1 MARARRPALG
11 FAEADILRAEVVMLT
26 VRRVIL
32 SISYSVSGLESM
44 SWWFAEE
51 MNRHWQSPTFM
62 QWWCTMTEC
71 QRALAFVFCATVS
84 LRPVYNVR
92 VQLLR

>member
-11 FAEADILRAEVVMLT
+11 FAEAAILRAEVVMLT

-51 MNRHWQSPTFM
+51 MNRH
-62 QWWCTMTEC
+62 
-71 QRALAFVFCATVS
+71 
-84 LRPVYNVR
+84 
-92 VQLLR
+92 

>member
-1 MARARRPALG
+1 MVVIFEYSCVFMARARRPALG

-32 SISYSVSGLESM
+32 RISYSVSGLGSM

-62 QWWCTMTEC
+62 QSGG
-71 QRALAFVFCATVS
+71 A
-84 LRPVYNVR
+84 P
-92 VQLLR
+92 

>member
-26 VRRVIL
+26 VRVIL
-32 SISYSVSGLESM
+32 RISYSVSGLGSM

-51 MNRHWQSPTFM
+51 MNRH
-62 QWWCTMTEC
+62 
-71 QRALAFVFCATVS
+71 
-84 LRPVYNVR
+84 
-92 VQLLR
+92 